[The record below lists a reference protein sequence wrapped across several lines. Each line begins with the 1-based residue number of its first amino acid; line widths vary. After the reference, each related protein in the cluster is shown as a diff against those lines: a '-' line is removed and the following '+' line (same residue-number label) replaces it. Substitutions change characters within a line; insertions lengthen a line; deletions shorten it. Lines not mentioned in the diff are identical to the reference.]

1 MFADVYHSLIHSP
14 LSETLLQLEAAYASS
29 VEAVC
34 RERDLRLA
42 DMEARH
48 TKEMAEAV
56 TAAGW
61 DIHAITLTQKIVRKK
76 VK

>member
-1 MFADVYHSLIHSP
+1 MLKFPPLQVFADVYHSLIHSP

-34 RERDLRLA
+34 RERDLKLA

-56 TAAGW
+56 TAAG
-61 DIHAITLTQKIVRKK
+61 
-76 VK
+76 